1 MPNHTQGTK
10 GSKNNNDTPRE
21 KIIEHTLSNGNILI
35 PMEKRWC
42 ERSSETRE
50 KRSHKRKKLM
60 FLSASYKYHNDNE
73 KYSTNN
79 LKCVWSFMLDKDVDD
94 KTRDRESE
102 LKDAC
107 LGSVR
112 MLDAPIVHRRP
123 ENARQQGNSSNYQ
136 KKLRRI
142 SRDRQRFASSYER
155 SNTES
160 DKPEE
165 SHEPKTEGSH
175 RARFISLVREIS

>member
-1 MPNHTQGTK
+1 
-10 GSKNNNDTPRE
+10 
-21 KIIEHTLSNGNILI
+21 
-35 PMEKRWC
+35 
-42 ERSSETRE
+42 
-50 KRSHKRKKLM
+50 M

-112 MLDAPIVHRRP
+112 MLDAPIVHRSS
-123 ENARQQGNSSNYQ
+123 EYSGKKSNSSDYQ
-136 KKLRRI
+136 EKLSWV
-142 SRDRQRFASSYER
+142 SRDGQGFASSYEC
-155 SNTES
+155 SNAESDNTEEGYKS
-160 DKPEE
+160 E
-165 SHEPKTEGSH
+165 TEGSH
-175 RARFISLVREIS
+175 CTSFVPLMREIP